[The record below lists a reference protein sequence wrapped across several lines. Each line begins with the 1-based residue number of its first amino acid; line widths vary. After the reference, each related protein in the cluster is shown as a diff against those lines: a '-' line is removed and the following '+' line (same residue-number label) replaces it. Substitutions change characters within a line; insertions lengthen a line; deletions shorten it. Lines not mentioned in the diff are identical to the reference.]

1 MREILWIYTK
11 LVALLLLTKA
21 MKDFIR
27 QLRGYYPNAKIVLL
41 SGTMRKGQRLEDLTT
56 ALNQAVS
63 ELEAEGMTDL
73 YRLDLTPADGSLG
86 YGTAMHPSLRQ
97 HTKMAEE
104 LTAFL
109 RQIMNW

>member
-1 MREILWIYTK
+1 MDIYQ
-11 LVALLLLTKA
+11 VGGIAA
-21 MKDFIR
+21 AD
-27 QLRGYYPNAKIVLL
+27 Q
-41 SGTMRKGQRLEDLTT
+41 
-56 ALNQAVS
+56 
-63 ELEAEGMTDL
+63 GMTDL

-104 LTAFL
+104 LTAYL

>member
-21 MKDFIR
+21 
-27 QLRGYYPNAKIVLL
+27 
-41 SGTMRKGQRLEDLTT
+41 
-56 ALNQAVS
+56 
-63 ELEAEGMTDL
+63 MTDL